1 MRIHSP
7 WGKERN
13 MVRAAR
19 VKKIIS
25 RIFTTH
31 AIEEIVIELLGEL
44 VRRTHNQLD
53 DRIYEIVINSK
64 YDQD

>member
-1 MRIHSP
+1 
-7 WGKERN
+7 